1 MAKFLYSPVKQKILL
16 LLASGLAL
24 GLSRSPRT
32 HFRIIKSIP
41 KAWSEIE
48 RTTLRRIVREFKHKG
63 WVDFKE
69 EKDGSITVVLTKLG
83 EKHAF
88 RYDPDNIS
96 IPKPSRW
103 DRKWRIVI
111 FDIPEKKR
119 PARDALR
126 QEMKKLGFLELQKS
140 VWVFPYEC
148 RNAID
153 FLVELFEIR
162 NHVRYLVVSEMTYDA
177 DLRLYFNP

>member
-1 MAKFLYSPVKQKILL
+1 M
-16 LLASGLAL
+16 
-24 GLSRSPRT
+24 
-32 HFRIIKSIP
+32 
-41 KAWSEIE
+41 
-48 RTTLRRIVREFKHKG
+48 
-63 WVDFKE
+63 
-69 EKDGSITVVLTKLG
+69 
-83 EKHAF
+83 
-88 RYDPDNIS
+88 
-96 IPKPSRW
+96 
-103 DRKWRIVI
+103 I